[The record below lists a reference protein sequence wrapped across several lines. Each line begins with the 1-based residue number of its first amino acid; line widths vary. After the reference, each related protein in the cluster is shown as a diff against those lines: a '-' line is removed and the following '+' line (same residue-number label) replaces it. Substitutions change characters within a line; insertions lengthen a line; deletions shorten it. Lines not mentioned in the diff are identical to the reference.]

1 MPCNTKSDTGEID
14 MQLQWMGEYREVVE
28 KLIHYCNV
36 YASVYK
42 KECLTQCGVSFS
54 FSQIQV
60 LEYLL
65 ENEEKNDNMSIVAA
79 RLGIAL
85 STFSKLVSA
94 LEKKGLLEKYFL
106 EGNKKNIVVRVS
118 DLGRKVYEG
127 YAEEIYNNHFANMF
141 NVLKDIPKE
150 YLPVVAQALAKPL
163 GQRKYTKQPKPVLIP
178 CHKHED

>member
-1 MPCNTKSDTGEID
+1 

-36 YASVYK
+36 YASIHK
-42 KECLTQCGVSFS
+42 KEHLVQEGVTFS

-65 ENEEKNDNMSIVAA
+65 ENEDLNQNMSIVAA

-118 DLGRKVYEG
+118 DLGRRVYDS
-127 YAEEIYNNHFANMF
+127 YSEEILRNHFAHMF
-141 NVLKDIPKE
+141 EVLDGIPKE
-150 YLPVVAQALAKPL
+150 YLPIIAQALAKPL
-163 GQRKYTKQPKPVLIP
+163 GERKYTKKPKPVLIP
-178 CHKHED
+178 CNKHHD

>member
-1 MPCNTKSDTGEID
+1 

-36 YASVYK
+36 YASIYK
-42 KECLTQCGVSFS
+42 KECLNEHGVSFS

-94 LEKKGLLEKYFL
+94 LEEKGLLEKYFL

-118 DLGRKVYEG
+118 ELGRRVYES
-127 YAEEIYNNHFANMF
+127 YSEEILHNHFAHMF
-141 NVLKDIPKE
+141 EMLDNIPKE
-150 YLPVVAQALAKPL
+150 YLPVIAQALDKPL
-163 GQRKYTKQPKPVLIP
+163 LQRTYTKQPKPSLIP
-178 CHKHED
+178 CHKHDD

>member
-94 LEKKGLLEKYFL
+94 LEKKGLLKKYFL

-118 DLGRKVYEG
+118 DLGRKVYES
-127 YAEEIYNNHFANMF
+127 YAEEIFRNHFANMF
-141 NVLKDIPKE
+141 NVLDDIPKE
-150 YLPVVAQALAKPL
+150 YLPVIAQALAKPL
-163 GQRKYTKQPKPVLIP
+163 GQRKYTKLPKPVLIP
-178 CHKHED
+178 CHKYED

>member
-1 MPCNTKSDTGEID
+1 

-94 LEKKGLLEKYFL
+94 LEKKGLLKKYFL
-106 EGNKKNIVVRVS
+106 EGVTVGLRQM
-118 DLGRKVYEG
+118 R
-127 YAEEIYNNHFANMF
+127 M
-141 NVLKDIPKE
+141 P
-150 YLPVVAQALAKPL
+150 
-163 GQRKYTKQPKPVLIP
+163 
-178 CHKHED
+178 